1 MLEADL
7 ASFARLA
14 KEPASAEVPGQ
25 LDLTNLT
32 NDLSEHD
39 DSNSE
44 DHR

>member
-1 MLEADL
+1 V
-7 ASFARLA
+7 
-14 KEPASAEVPGQ
+14 SAEIPGQ
-25 LDLTNLT
+25 LDPTNLT